1 MAKPTVEEAQKE
13 LKFREKQD
21 ASGALTAVIA
31 SLSNDDEARADY
43 LRKKRFPQ
51 NPDVVYFVD
60 EENDMAYVDPNTN
73 EIKKEFYDY
82 TDWVDSYDIFGKIVP
97 GIQLAAE
104 VVGGMAGLATGYK
117 SAPFKPSKS
126 VGRAGAG
133 IGGVTGTGLAG
144 DLVYGA
150 RDITSRIIGGPE
162 MNYEKLKED
171 LMYSSLFGG
180 IPLGISKNASLVRKF
195 DYDGGSDDLSMLL
208 KLAQDTDAQTAV
220 QWYKENTGVDVLASE
235 VNYALKDPIRLQ
247 RYLQNQQSG
256 AKLRNLYETRNLQ
269 IEDAIDSYLDVLQKG
284 KYVTGR
290 ASEKITGVA
299 DANPSIAVRDISEDV
314 VKEMASKRKARFLR
328 ELDVAKNETDLYIR
342 KESGEMLPMQ
352 EQVEVKELL
361 DNMTPQERS
370 AYLRQQGYKETEE
383 LLKIDTS
390 PIIKKLDD
398 MIDDPDSSAVRIKTA
413 EGIKKLFY
421 NADGTPKDSVSAL
434 HNLKAEDLGNM
445 VSEAGPKG
453 STSQNAIASNIK
465 ESLNLL
471 IKEYSPSYSRA
482 TKVYNPE

>member
-51 NPDVVYFVD
+51 NPDVVYFID

-82 TDWVDSYDIFGKIVP
+82 TDWVDSYDVFGKIVP

-104 VVGGMAGLATGYK
+104 VIGGMAGLATGYRM
-117 SAPFKPSKS
+117 APFKPSKS
-126 VGRAGAG
+126 LGRAGAG

-352 EQVEVKELL
+352 
-361 DNMTPQERS
+361 
-370 AYLRQQGYKETEE
+370 
-383 LLKIDTS
+383 
-390 PIIKKLDD
+390 
-398 MIDDPDSSAVRIKTA
+398 
-413 EGIKKLFY
+413 
-421 NADGTPKDSVSAL
+421 
-434 HNLKAEDLGNM
+434 
-445 VSEAGPKG
+445 
-453 STSQNAIASNIK
+453 
-465 ESLNLL
+465 
-471 IKEYSPSYSRA
+471 
-482 TKVYNPE
+482 